1 MPHSPEAVVT
11 ATTTPSPTDA
21 SSLGASS
28 SSADAPPPLEQASLA
43 YLSEH
48 FLDSLEGRP
57 LRILAEY
64 AEPMARFRE
73 QRIEDTVVFFGSAR
87 FSSMATAQ
95 AALARLEAQA
105 PVQPANRSPNESPD
119 QSPDQ
124 SPDHA
129 AALHAAHAAVDM
141 ARFYEDARTLAHQH
155 AAWAR
160 SLPGPRHRFVVT
172 SGGGPGIMEAA
183 NRGAWE
189 AGARTIGLNI
199 TLPFEQLPN
208 RWITPELNFNFHYF
222 FMRKFWFASLAK
234 ALVIFPGGFGTL
246 DEAFELLTLA
256 QTGKLQKKLCV
267 VLYGRDY
274 WQSILNLE
282 AMAERGAISPRDLNL
297 FQYAD
302 TPAEAFELL
311 QTGLRPAL
319 NLPVEP
325 ADPSPPVYPAPSPQ
339 QILGPDIARSS

>member
-1 MPHSPEAVVT
+1 MPEPPHNAVALTVDS
-11 ATTTPSPTDA
+11 APAGEPVVSEETPPA
-21 SSLGASS
+21 
-28 SSADAPPPLEQASLA
+28 LEQAPLA
-43 YLSEH
+43 YESSA
-48 FLDSLEGRP
+48 FLDSSEGRP

-87 FSSMATAQ
+87 FRSRLDATEALNSLQ
-95 AALARLEAQA
+95 SEPAAR
-105 PVQPANRSPNESPD
+105 RSPAD
-119 QSPDQ
+119 QDL
-124 SPDHA
+124 
-129 AALHAAHAAVDM
+129 ALHQARTVVEM
-141 ARFYEDARTLAHQH
+141 ARYYEDARTLAHLH

-199 TLPFEQLPN
+199 TLPFEQRPN

-274 WQSILNLE
+274 WQSILHLDT
-282 AMAERGAISPRDLNL
+282 MAERGAIAYHDLEL
-297 FQYAD
+297 FDYAD
-302 TPAEAFELL
+302 TPDEAFALL
-311 QTGLRPAL
+311 QAGLLPAC
-319 NLPVEP
+319 NLPLNP
-325 ADPSPPVYPAPSPQ
+325 ADPTPPADPAPSPQ
-339 QILGPDIARSS
+339 QVLGPDIARSR

>member
-1 MPHSPEAVVT
+1 M
-11 ATTTPSPTDA
+11 TPSA
-21 SSLGASS
+21 STPISRPPG
-28 SSADAPPPLEQASLA
+28 SAEAPGDRESTPVPLEQAQLA
-43 YLSEH
+43 YESAE
-48 FLDSLEGRP
+48 FLDSSEGRP

-87 FSSMATAQ
+87 IRSME
-95 AALARLEAQA
+95 AANGELAALEAQ
-105 PVQPANRSPNESPD
+105 PAHLFSPAELE
-119 QSPDQ
+119 
-124 SPDHA
+124 
-129 AALHAAHAAVDM
+129 AALHAARAAVDM
-141 ARFYEDARTLAHQH
+141 ARFYEDARVLAHEH

-222 FMRKFWFASLAK
+222 FTRKFWFASLAK

-267 VLYGRDY
+267 VLYGREY
-274 WQSILNLE
+274 WRSILNLE
-282 AMAERGAISPRDLNL
+282 VMADRGAIAHRDLDL

-302 TPAEAFELL
+302 TPQEAFALL
-311 QTGLRPAL
+311 QTRLLPA
-319 NLPVEP
+319 
-325 ADPSPPVYPAPSPQ
+325 ADQTSASAHPTPPIHPAPSPQ
-339 QILGPDIARSS
+339 QILGPDIAHSR

>member
-1 MPHSPEAVVT
+1 MPQPSEVSLPPLSSIA
-11 ATTTPSPTDA
+11 PSP
-21 SSLGASS
+21 SPQNGSP
-28 SSADAPPPLEQASLA
+28 APSQPAPHGDSTPAALDQAPLA
-43 YLSEH
+43 YESAA
-48 FLDSLEGRP
+48 FLDSSEGRP
-57 LRILAEY
+57 VRILAEY

-87 FSSMATAQ
+87 FRSMEAAEAELANVDTEAAATPDSHDHDAALQ
-95 AALARLEAQA
+95 AAR
-105 PVQPANRSPNESPD
+105 
-119 QSPDQ
+119 
-124 SPDHA
+124 
-129 AALHAAHAAVDM
+129 AAVNM
-141 ARFYEDARTLAHQH
+141 AQFYEDARSLAQKH
-155 AAWAR
+155 ATWAR

-189 AGARTIGLNI
+189 VGARTIGLNI
-199 TLPFEQLPN
+199 TLPFEQQPN

-274 WQSILNLE
+274 WKSILNLE
-282 AMAERGAISPRDLNL
+282 VMAERGAISFRDLDL

-302 TPAEAFELL
+302 TPEEAFALL
-311 QTGLRPAL
+311 QTGL
-319 NLPVEP
+319 LPLCDTSPDPSDPTPP
-325 ADPSPPVYPAPSPQ
+325 ADPAPSPQ
-339 QILGPDIARSS
+339 QILGPDIAHTR